1 MKNLSIILLSAF
13 AGALL
18 TMTITRS
25 CQVEPPLPEMMV
37 LRDTITEVHIDT
49 FTAYKPQPYKVVVR
63 DTVAV
68 NSFQNSQDWK
78 VLVQEVKEYRD
89 SSYYARI
96 SGINAFLE
104 HIEVYPKT
112 ITKYI
117 NTKETIYIQ
126 PSKWSVWASGGVG
139 IKNNKPTI
147 PIEVKL
153 KFTENRLREYYM
165 KAGTDIINGST
176 YIVGGMDVKLF

>member
-1 MKNLSIILLSAF
+1 VTEIVKTDTL
-13 AGALL
+13 
-18 TMTITRS
+18 TITR
-25 CQVEPPLPEMMV
+25 V
-37 LRDTITEVHIDT
+37 DTITIV
-49 FTAYKPQPYKVVVR
+49 KPQQYKVVVR
-63 DTVAV
+63 DTVVV
-68 NSFQNSQDWK
+68 NSFQFGKDWK
-78 VLVQEVKEYRD
+78 VLVQEVKEYWD